1 MTTPV
6 NILVGHD
13 STNTPHYINFH
24 ESSHVVIAGCTGTGK
39 STFFCSTMHEI
50 IKAYPKDRVKFI
62 LIDPKQTGFSGDENP
77 QNLLKPTITISSI
90 AVETITE
97 LRNEM
102 ERRYDYLIS
111 NRVQSIQQYHSEILD
126 KYTGPI
132 ENAPETMPF
141 IFIMVD
147 EFSDLMCQNSEE
159 VEKSLIPLMQISRLV
174 GIYTILSTSRPSENV
189 FTNSILN
196 NAMGRIAFQLASK
209 EDSERF
215 LGGSGAENL
224 NSARDMLFWTH
235 ETKNTV
241 RLQTLNYLIYI

>member
-1 MTTPV
+1 MKPLV

-39 STFFCSTMHEI
+39 STFLCSMMDEI
-50 IKAYPKDRVKFI
+50 IKAYPKDRVKFV

-77 QNLLKPTITISSI
+77 KNLLKPTITISSM

-132 ENAPETMPF
+132 ENAPDTMPF
-141 IFIMVD
+141 IFLMVD
-147 EFSDLMCQNSEE
+147 EFSDLMHQHGEE
-159 VEKSLIPLMQISRLV
+159 VEKSLIPLMQISRRV
-174 GIYTILSTSRPSENV
+174 GIFSILSTSKPSETV

-196 NAMGRIAFQLASK
+196 NATACVAFQLASK

-215 LGGSGAENL
+215 LGWSGAENL
-224 NSARDMLFWTH
+224 NGAGDMLFWTSK
-235 ETKNTV
+235 TDNTV
-241 RLQTLNYLIYI
+241 RLQALRNVI

>member
-1 MTTPV
+1 MRPPI

-13 STNTPHYINFH
+13 CTNTPHYINFH

-39 STFFCSTMHEI
+39 STFLCSMMDEI
-50 IKAYPKDRVKFI
+50 IKAYPKDRVKFV
-62 LIDPKQTGFSGDENP
+62 LIDPKRSGFSGDENP
-77 QNLLKPTITISSI
+77 QNLLKPTITISRM

-97 LRNEM
+97 LRDEM
-102 ERRYDYLIS
+102 ERRYDYLIA
-111 NRVQSIQQYHSEILD
+111 NKVQSIQEYHSEILD

-147 EFSDLMCQNSEE
+147 EFSDLMYQHGEE
-159 VEKSLIPLMQISRLV
+159 VEKSLIPLMQISRRV
-174 GIYTILSTSRPSENV
+174 GIYTILSTSRPSESV

-196 NAMGRIAFQLASK
+196 NATGCIAFQLAST

-224 NSARDMLFWTH
+224 NGAGDMLFWTY
-235 ETKNTV
+235 EANSTV
-241 RLQTLNYLIYI
+241 RLQGIKRDLS